1 MRVPAAV
8 LGFGVISARSA
19 IMPDPVPPPSPQPPS
34 GANRNAG
41 FAQVIGAVFWSFF
54 GIRRKAAGERDM
66 VTIKP
71 LHVIIA
77 GLLGAA
83 IFIFVLIVLVKIV
96 THKG

>member
-8 LGFGVISARSA
+8 LGFAVVSARST
-19 IMPDPVPPPSPQPPS
+19 IMPDPVLPPPPQPQPD
-34 GANRNAG
+34 ANREAG
-41 FAQVIGAVFWSFF
+41 FLQVIVAVFWSFF
-54 GIRRKAAGERDM
+54 GVRRRAAGERDM

-71 LHVIIA
+71 LHVVVA